1 MLGMLGAKGVKVA
14 LLNSSP
20 KLGEMPKGREKVE
33 ANTQQNSSPV
43 LGEVAESRRGLS
55 VLLAISH
62 WQG

>member
-1 MLGMLGAKGVKVA
+1 MLGMLGTKGIKGVKVT
-14 LLNSSP
+14 LLNTSP
-20 KLGEMPKGREKVE
+20 KLGEVPKGREEVE

-62 WQG
+62 